1 MNKQNIPKW
10 LLLLGGLSLAVF
22 YILMNFSATRSQ
34 ISPTSADL
42 VHLMT
47 PISTSTRPSN
57 CVPLPVIGTQV
68 FYTPSPRPT
77 DYVLPTY
84 HPVFSPT
91 PDTTTTRHDF
101 APALSD
107 NEKVRVYIFRCEGI
121 MELFLYQYGDQS
133 TIYTLNPGDVVIR
146 IEYPIG
152 IIGQKPPSPSLTPS
166 QVITQISPTSQ
177 PSSIP
182 PYPFP
187 SSSTPPISYPAP
199 STSTP
204 QP

>member
-1 MNKQNIPKW
+1 
-10 LLLLGGLSLAVF
+10 
-22 YILMNFSATRSQ
+22 MNFSATQSQ
-34 ISPTSADL
+34 VNPTSADL
-42 VHLMT
+42 AHLMT
-47 PISTSTRPSN
+47 PWSTATRPAY

-77 DYVLPTY
+77 DYVVPTY
-84 HPVFSPT
+84 LPVYSPT

-101 APALSD
+101 APSLSD
-107 NEKVRVYIFRCEGI
+107 PEKVRVYVFRCEGI

-152 IIGQKPPSPSLTPS
+152 IIGQKPPSPSLTPI

-187 SSSTPPISYPAP
+187 LTSTPLISYPAP